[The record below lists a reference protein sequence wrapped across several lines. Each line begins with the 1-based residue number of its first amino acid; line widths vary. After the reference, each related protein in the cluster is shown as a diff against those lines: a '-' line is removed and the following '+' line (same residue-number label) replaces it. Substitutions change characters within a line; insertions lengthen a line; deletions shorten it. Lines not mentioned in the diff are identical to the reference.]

1 MGFPANLWFQMV
13 RAPAA
18 GKNVPGATAASSKGA
33 TISDDEIERQLRAL
47 GVD

>member
-1 MGFPANLWFQMV
+1 MGFSTHVWFQMV
-13 RAPAA
+13 KAPAA
-18 GKNVPGATAASSKGA
+18 GKSVPGAAASAKA